1 MDLALN
7 TLQRL
12 QSQVDNEDWYSVIN
26 ECSNLL
32 PEYPNS
38 PVLWNVFGLGHMRVG
53 NFSGAKMA
61 FAEAISLKADFAAA
75 YLNHGI
81 LCRELGQLEEA
92 LSSFLSAKN
101 YDPENVNLLNDIG
114 NILIEMGKIQ
124 DAILYLKQ
132 SVELSPKK
140 SSFKFN
146 LANAFKIAGECDQAE
161 VFYREAIKLDPTNIQ
176 FRDNFSIFLEDMGR
190 FDQARVEIN
199 KALAIYPKNPRLT
212 VNLAHMDLRDQKFA
226 KGWSQKKAYW
236 KSDDRK
242 EPKLNTRKPEWC
254 GQRVDRLFVW
264 AEQGIGDQIMY
275 ASCFNEI
282 STICRHLTVSVSQ
295 RLLPLFKRSFP
306 SNITF
311 FDKTS
316 NLGDE
321 KFDFHAP
328 GMTALGLLRQNIEA
342 FANAQKPYLLA
353 NKEQTRMMREHLSLL
368 ASGKPIVGVS
378 WFTNSIRNGF
388 MRSIEIEE
396 LVSLLPENLFLVN
409 LQYGNV
415 QSDFDKLAQHSNVQ
429 IYSFPKLDITDDL
442 DGLASLTMACD
453 EIVSIDN
460 SLVHLAGAL
469 GKRTNALL
477 PFGADWRW
485 GTCKRGSNIW
495 YQSVH
500 LNRQP
505 SYGDWSNCVN
515 QIKIARTWRSH

>member
-12 QSQVDNEDWYSVIN
+12 QSQVDKEDWYSVIN

-81 LCRELGQLEEA
+81 LCRALGQFEEA
-92 LSSFLSAKN
+92 LSSFLCAKI
-101 YDPENVNLLNDIG
+101 YDKKNADLLNDIG
-114 NILIEMGKIQ
+114 NLLIEMGKTQ
-124 DAILYLKQ
+124 DAISYLKQ
-132 SVELSPKK
+132 SVELSPDI

-176 FRDNFSIFLEDMGR
+176 FRDNFSIFLEDIGR
-190 FDQARVEIN
+190 FGEARLEIE
-199 KALAIYPKNPRLT
+199 KALAIAPGNPRLF
-212 VNLAHMDLRDQKFA
+212 VNLAHMELRDQKFVE
-226 KGWSQKKAYW
+226 GWSKKRAYW

-242 EPKLNTRKPEWC
+242 EPKLDTRKPQWS
-254 GQRVDRLFVW
+254 GQKVDRLFVW

-282 STICRHLTVSVSQ
+282 TSICRDLTVSVSQ

-311 FDKTS
+311 LDKTYK
-316 NLGDE
+316 LEDE

-328 GMTALGLLRQNIEA
+328 GMTALGLLRQDVEA
-342 FANAQKPYLLA
+342 FANARKPFLVD
-353 NKEQTRMMREHLSLL
+353 NQEQTRMMREHLSLL

-378 WFTNSIRNGF
+378 WFTNSARNGF
-388 MRSIEIEE
+388 MRSIEITE
-396 LVSLLPENLFLVN
+396 LVGLIPQDIFLVN

-415 QSDFDKLAQHSNVQ
+415 RSDIDKLAQHSNVE
-429 IYSFPKLDITDDL
+429 IFSFPKLDITDDL
-442 DGLASLTMACD
+442 DGLASLIMACD
-453 EIVSIDN
+453 EIVSVDN
-460 SLVHLAGAL
+460 SVVHLAGAL

-477 PFGADWRW
+477 PFGSDWRW
-485 GTCKRGSNIW
+485 GTRKNGSNLW

-505 SYGDWSNCVN
+505 SYGDWDGCVK
-515 QIKIARTWRSH
+515 QIKFGVS